1 MGALRPRLL
10 RSFVAPGS
18 YTARMPRFFS
28 VVLALAACA
37 ALNAC
42 STPTSVALFA
52 GPLSGGFSTARLTL
66 PAGLRDDSVSTAPT
80 LRSVPCGGGAPACPS
95 VEGAD
100 RLVLECVAGVCDP
113 APKTLVAP
121 LGDVVDLDESAG
133 DLSGLLSSIDRVEV
147 TEIDATVLTNT
158 LTVDIEPID
167 VFWGPEGASSID
179 EMRHLATLPAIPA
192 GANAIGPVVLDA
204 GGVDGLS
211 DHLVGTS
218 RRARFFVR
226 TRVDLAPGARY
237 PEGAIEL
244 EVVVSIRA
252 TGTIAG

>member
-1 MGALRPRLL
+1 ML
-10 RSFVAPGS
+10 
-18 YTARMPRFFS
+18 
-28 VVLALAACA
+28 LALGACA
-37 ALNAC
+37 ALAAC
-42 STPTSVALFA
+42 STPTSVSLFA
-52 GPLSGGFSTARLTL
+52 GPLSGGFSTAQLTL
-66 PAGLRDDSVSTAPT
+66 PAGLRDDAVSTAPT

-95 VEGAD
+95 ADGAD
-100 RLVLECVAGVCDP
+100 QLVLECDAGVCDP

-121 LGDVVDLDESAG
+121 LGDVIDLDESAG
-133 DLSGLLSSIDRVEV
+133 DLSGLLSTIDRIEV
-147 TEIDATVLTNT
+147 TQIDATIRTNT
-158 LTVDIEPID
+158 LSVDAEPID

-192 GANAIGPVVLDA
+192 GANTIGDVVLNA

-218 RRARFFVR
+218 RRARFFAR
-226 TRVDLAPGARY
+226 TRIDLAPGGRY

-252 TGTIAG
+252 MGTIAG